1 MTFKNNHVTLYLQK
15 RKMIKKGDDNM
26 FNRRLLESQM
36 VLKGMNVNKLSEALG
51 INEST
56 FYRKLK
62 NDGDFNRSE
71 INTIIKLLDIEDPEP
86 IFFAEELA

>member
-1 MTFKNNHVTLYLQK
+1 
-15 RKMIKKGDDNM
+15 M
-26 FNRRLLESQM
+26 FNRRLLESKM
-36 VLKGMNVNKLSEALG
+36 VLKGINVKKLSEALG

-71 INTIIKLLDIEDPEP
+71 INTIINVLEIEDPEA

>member
-1 MTFKNNHVTLYLQK
+1 
-15 RKMIKKGDDNM
+15 M

-51 INEST
+51 INAST

>member
-1 MTFKNNHVTLYLQK
+1 
-15 RKMIKKGDDNM
+15 M